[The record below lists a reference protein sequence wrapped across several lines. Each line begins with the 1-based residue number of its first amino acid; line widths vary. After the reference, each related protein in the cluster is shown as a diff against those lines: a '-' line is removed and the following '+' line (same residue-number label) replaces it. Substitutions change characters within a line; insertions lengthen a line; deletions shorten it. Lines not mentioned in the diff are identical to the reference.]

1 MKSIERYIVVCKWIE
16 SYENPIILKKDE
28 KVVINLAIKETD
40 PEWVNWV
47 WCIADNGMTGWVP
60 IQILNVYETLPN
72 ERQIAIVLE
81 DYSAYELPVNQ
92 DEIVIGSRC
101 LNGWLWCRKENSTKK
116 GWVPIRCLKRSVESL

>member
-1 MKSIERYIVVCKWIE
+1 MKYIERYIVVCKWIE

-116 GWVPIRCLKRSVESL
+116 GWVPIRCLKRSIESL

>member
-1 MKSIERYIVVCKWIE
+1 MKYIERYIVVCKWIE

-40 PEWVNWV
+40 PEWVNWI

-60 IQILNVYETLPN
+60 MQILNVYETLPN
-72 ERQIAIVLE
+72 GRQIAIVLE

-101 LNGWLWCRKENSTKK
+101 LNGWVWCRKENSTKE
-116 GWVPIRCLKRSVESL
+116 GWVPIRCLSRSVESL